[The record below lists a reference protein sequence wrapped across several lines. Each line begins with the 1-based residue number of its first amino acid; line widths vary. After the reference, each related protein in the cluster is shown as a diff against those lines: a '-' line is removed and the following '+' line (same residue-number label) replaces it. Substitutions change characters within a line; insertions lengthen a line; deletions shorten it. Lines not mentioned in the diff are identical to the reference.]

1 MQQILKHYKN
11 YKMPRVILLLLL
23 LLLLLLFRE
32 FVTKFHAKVCDE
44 ILKQVQQPPA
54 WQPLAADDLF
64 ATKGCNM
71 RRTAEY
77 AGNHHTP
84 PTTHHQPGALSPY
97 ALPLLISALLSCLE
111 TENFNAP
118 R

>member
-44 ILKQVQQPPA
+44 ILKQVQQPPDNP
-54 WQPLAADDLF
+54 WQAGDPF

-71 RRTAEY
+71 RRTEY

-84 PTTHHQPGALSPY
+84 PTTHHQSGALSPY
-97 ALPLLISALLSCLE
+97 ALPLLISALLSYLE